1 MSYKIICDLSHK
13 EKLEEFPEFSLG
25 EDAYEIDYIDKNEG
39 PIDFETLEDFDILFI
54 GNIQHTGDGKKDKF
68 SHDELKA
75 IKKFTGEGG
84 GLLLTTGGGGDRDI
98 PMKKGS
104 IRVLYKVTGVRR
116 FWNGIIQEASSNYLV
131 KKSNVHITDLF
142 KHPITKGIS
151 DVILPDCTFFTITEE
166 DVEDIIVT
174 SEKAEFKYN
183 IDNKSGP
190 IGPVPICIASKFYNG
205 RSICIG
211 STEWLT
217 EDSDFGLDAGDNLK
231 FLTNIIEWLAFE
243 K

>member
-84 GLLLTTGGGGDRDI
+84 GLLLTSGGGGDRDI